1 MASIEIT
8 QIAAQVIGVAA
19 CGVEFAGI
27 KSRND
32 KKAMLMLSGAQLL
45 FTASFIMLGLV
56 SGAMLSFLAAVKFLW
71 AQFSQKGRSKKF
83 SSYVWVEIFS
93 AICISSVIVSYT
105 FGQNGW
111 IEIFPLGGV
120 LLSLL
125 AVTCCRTKT
134 LTRSIMIASSAFWLV
149 YCALGFAIG
158 AVISQ
163 IIAIASHVKAILRN
177 NY

>member
-1 MASIEIT
+1 MASVEIT

-71 AQFSQKGRSKKF
+71 AQFSQKGRSKSF

-105 FGQNGW
+105 FNQNGW
-111 IEIFPLGGV
+111 VEIFPLGGV
-120 LLSLL
+120 LLALL
-125 AVTCCRTKT
+125 AVTWKKRAF
-134 LTRSIMIASSAFWLV
+134 TRPLMIASAVFWLTYNV
-149 YCALGFAIG
+149 LGFAIG
-158 AVISQ
+158 AIISQ
-163 IIAIASHVKAILRN
+163 IIAIASHVKAILKN